1 MRFSG
6 VAIPLLAADGSAYTP
21 HAFALDL
28 AADLHDR
35 TGLGVRATVTVVVRR
50 HPIAPLRSSI
60 ELLLKIVRHRSS
72 ITDAASH
79 TFAVNAGRGYFRR

>member
-6 VAIPLLAADGSAYTP
+6 GAIPLLAADGSAYTP

-35 TGLGVRATVTVVVRR
+35 TGHGVRATAIGATVTVVV
-50 HPIAPLRSSI
+50 
-60 ELLLKIVRHRSS
+60 E
-72 ITDAASH
+72 
-79 TFAVNAGRGYFRR
+79 